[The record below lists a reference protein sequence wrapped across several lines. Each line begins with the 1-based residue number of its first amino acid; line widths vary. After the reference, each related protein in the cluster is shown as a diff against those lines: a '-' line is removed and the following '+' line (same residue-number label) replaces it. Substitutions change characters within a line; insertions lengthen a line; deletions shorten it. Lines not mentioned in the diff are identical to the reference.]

1 VTELDVTR
9 IAHSCHLLRFG
20 DAVVLTDPWFT
31 FTATYD
37 PGEAVAR
44 TVDDL
49 PDLAAVVVTH
59 EHYDHCDL
67 AALEG
72 YHDLGVPVICPGTVV
87 ATARECGFTDVRE
100 LEAWDAT
107 AVGDLTVTAAPGKH
121 GVHEVTYVLQAG
133 ERTVW
138 FGGDTLRIPELEEIP
153 DRFGPLDLA
162 LLPTNGLCVRVAGDR
177 QVVMNASEAAQ
188 LAAVLRPAVALPHH
202 FAFTSGRL
210 GDRMITR
217 SDNDPRHFA
226 DAVARHAPDTT
237 VWMPLPGERVRI
249 P

>member
-1 VTELDVTR
+1 
-9 IAHSCHLLRFG
+9 
-20 DAVVLTDPWFT
+20 
-31 FTATYD
+31 
-37 PGEAVAR
+37 
-44 TVDDL
+44 
-49 PDLAAVVVTH
+49 
-59 EHYDHCDL
+59 
-67 AALEG
+67 
-72 YHDLGVPVICPGTVV
+72 V
-87 ATARECGFTDVRE
+87 ATARGAGFTDVRE

-107 AVGDLTVTAAPGKH
+107 AVGDLRVTAAPGKH

-133 ERTVW
+133 ERTAW
-138 FGGDTLRIPELEEIP
+138 FGGDTLSIPELEEIP

-177 QVVMNASEAAQ
+177 QVVMNAQEAAQ
-188 LAAVLRPAVALPHH
+188 LVAVLRPAVALPHH

-217 SDNDPRHFA
+217 GDNDPRHFA
-226 DAVARHAPDTT
+226 DASARLAPDTT

>member
-1 VTELDVTR
+1 VCDP
-9 IAHSCHLLRFG
+9 G
-20 DAVVLTDPWFT
+20 D
-31 FTATYD
+31 D
-37 PGEAVAR
+37 PGEAVAC
-44 TVDDL
+44 TVDEL

-67 AALEG
+67 DALAG
-72 YHDLGVPVICPGTVV
+72 YRDLTVPLICPGTVV
-87 ATARECGFTDVRE
+87 AARGAGFTDLRE

-107 AVGDLTVTAAPGKH
+107 AVGDLAVTAAPGKH

-133 ERTVW
+133 GRTVW
-138 FGGDTLRIPELEEIP
+138 FGGDTLSIPELAEIP
-153 DRFGPLDLA
+153 DRFGALDLA
-162 LLPTNGLCVRVAGDR
+162 LPPTNGLRLRVAGDR
-177 QVVMNASEAAQ
+177 QVVMNAGEAAQ
-188 LAAVLRPAVALPHH
+188 LMAVLRPTVALPHH

-226 DAVARHAPDTT
+226 DAAAQLAPDTT